1 MFKIFITAD
10 VAKEAKEFLE
20 KRGFGD
26 RIKEFGDAIQ
36 KFIK

>member
-20 KRGFGD
+20 KNLSWISIRTW
-26 RIKEFGDAIQ
+26 KKMNYA
-36 KFIK
+36 K

>member
-20 KRGFGD
+20 K
-26 RIKEFGDAIQ
+26 EFVVDLSLIH
-36 KFIK
+36 I